1 MTGEFGEGRY
11 NNEVSK
17 GIVSIVHEANLVLP
31 MTKRFKNISPHFIQ
45 QLKCAVGK
53 ETIKHMDGWMDG
65 SCKSTST
72 SPQTPSQFVKRFL
85 FPHHS

>member
-17 GIVSIVHEANLVLP
+17 GIVSVVHEANLVLL

-45 QLKCAVGK
+45 QLKCAVAK
-53 ETIKHMDGWMDG
+53 ETIKHMDGWMDL
-65 SCKSTST
+65 
-72 SPQTPSQFVKRFL
+72 VRAR
-85 FPHHS
+85 

>member
-17 GIVSIVHEANLVLP
+17 GIVSVVHEANLVLL

-45 QLKCAVGK
+45 QLKCAVAK
-53 ETIKHMDGWMDG
+53 ATIKHMDGWMDL
-65 SCKSTST
+65 
-72 SPQTPSQFVKRFL
+72 VRARRL
-85 FPHHS
+85 HLNHLHNL